1 MVTRISTQIK
11 LGIMFALGVSLCSA
25 AGSLASVTSAEAFSV
40 DGITLSNPGVSSWPL
55 ISNDEIATKAAGA
68 LLTFRDGSAIKLA
81 PLSRIKLGGTE
92 AAPQVLI
99 MAGNLESK
107 IAPGSKLMIT
117 RAIDAT
123 DKDTGTNTT
132 LPVDATTGAARSNNN
147 IPFRNSAI
155 LYMSSGVA
163 LGGLGVA
170 TDAVLQPAAVSTR

>member
-1 MVTRISTQIK
+1 MFTRISTQLK
-11 LGIMFALGVSLCSA
+11 LGIGLVFCVSLCSA

-40 DGITLSNPGVSSWPL
+40 DGVTLSSPGVSSWPL
-55 ISNDEIATKAAGA
+55 ISNDEIATKASGA

-117 RAIDAT
+117 RAVDAA

-132 LPVDATTGAARSNNN
+132 LPVDATTGAARPNNN
-147 IPFRNSAI
+147 IPFRNAAV

-163 LGGLGVA
+163 LGGLGLA
-170 TDAVLQPAAVSTR
+170 ADAVLQPAAVSTR